1 MLLFCNFFLFHNY
14 CITFTPRVI
23 FIHVNVFQTHGPIS
37 NSFMYLLVR
46 PLKHFLFDCTLIQ
59 LAPFWKEITFF
70 SKFKSQEWTKSIFFF
85 YYHNQEMKSWW
96 KCVVLENI
104 HSPPTEGIGNSW
116 VVGGS
121 QRPKNLIPSVGEVWI
136 IFGTTQLTLWSLT
149 VIENSSILKQILYM
163 KINLE
168 NFYSWTSF
176 KWPVLGYGESGRK
189 MEVGCSKEVGYK
201 LV

>member
-1 MLLFCNFFLFHNY
+1 MC
-14 CITFTPRVI
+14 
-23 FIHVNVFQTHGPIS
+23 
-37 NSFMYLLVR
+37 LLVR
-46 PLKHFLFDCTLIQ
+46 PHSTCTILERNNLFST
-59 LAPFWKEITFF
+59 
-70 SKFKSQEWTKSIFFF
+70 FKSQEWTKSIFFF

-96 KCVVLENI
+96 KCVVPENI

-121 QRPKNLIPSVGEVWI
+121 QRPKNLSKCVNLDWNFQRWGVGGGLRKNPLDNFWNHTI
-136 IFGTTQLTLWSLT
+136 NFMITYCHR
-149 VIENSSILKQILYM
+149 NSSILKQILYM

-168 NFYSWTSF
+168 NFYSCTSF
-176 KWPVLGYGESGRK
+176 KWPVSGYGENGRE

>member
-1 MLLFCNFFLFHNY
+1 MYFKLIVL
-14 CITFTPRVI
+14 
-23 FIHVNVFQTHGPIS
+23 FQTHSCIYWWDHSNWLPLWLHINSTCPILER
-37 NSFMYLLVR
+37 NN
-46 PLKHFLFDCTLIQ
+46 
-59 LAPFWKEITFF
+59 FF
-70 SKFKSQEWTKSIFFF
+70 STFKSQEWTKSIFFF

-104 HSPPTEGIGNSW
+104 HSLPTEGIGNSW

-121 QRPKNLIPSVGEVWI
+121 QRPKNLSKSGDLDWYFQTDGGGGVEGKIPSLGEVWI

-176 KWPVLGYGESGRK
+176 KWPVLRYGESGRE
-189 MEVGCSKEVGYK
+189 MEVGCSNEVGYK

>member
-1 MLLFCNFFLFHNY
+1 
-14 CITFTPRVI
+14 
-23 FIHVNVFQTHGPIS
+23 
-37 NSFMYLLVR
+37 MYLLVR

-70 SKFKSQEWTKSIFFF
+70 STFKSQEWTKSIFFF

-121 QRPKNLIPSVGEVWI
+121 QRPKNLSKCVDLDWYFQTDGGGGGGRRKNPFRGGGMDNFWNHTINFMITYCNRKFFNFETNSLYEDQSRE
-136 IFGTTQLTLWSLT
+136 FLQL
-149 VIENSSILKQILYM
+149 
-163 KINLE
+163 NL
-168 NFYSWTSF
+168 F
-176 KWPVLGYGESGRK
+176 
-189 MEVGCSKEVGYK
+189 
-201 LV
+201 